1 MHERLNTLLIHA
13 GEMEPRVHG
22 AINLPIYQSVNY
34 ECSNPQSYDRITYL
48 RLNNTPNHQVL
59 HAKLAALEGT
69 ETSLVT
75 SSGMAAI
82 SAALL
87 GVMNQG
93 DHLLAH
99 NCLYGGTHS
108 LLTEDL
114 PAWGISHDFV
124 DATRPETWRSA
135 LRSSSRVFYVESL
148 TNPLLG
154 VAELEEVCRFAQ
166 EHGLLTIID
175 STLTTPVNFQPRK
188 LGFDLIVHSATKYL
202 NGHSDIAAGV
212 ILGDRPHLKMI
223 GHRLNHLGGCL
234 DPHSCFLLHRGLKT
248 LGLRVRHQN
257 DTSLRLAS
265 WLQGQAGVERVHYA
279 GLPDHPGHDRARRWF
294 AGYGGVFS
302 FELAGSLSETQSF
315 LHRLRLPT
323 QAPSLGGVES
333 LVTRPA
339 STSHVGMTP
348 QQRAD
353 AGINDHLIR
362 FSVGLEDYE
371 DLRQDLEQALYS
383 QTLA

>member
-1 MHERLNTLLIHA
+1 MHERLNTLLVHA
-13 GEMEPRVHG
+13 GELEPRING

-34 ECSNPQSYDRITYL
+34 ECTNPQSYDRITYL

-75 SSGMAAI
+75 ASGMAAI

-108 LLTEDL
+108 LITEDL

-124 DATRPETWRSA
+124 DATRPESWKA
-135 LRSSSRVFYVESL
+135 MLRSNTRVFYVESL

-154 VAELEEVCRFAQ
+154 VAELVEVCRFAK

-175 STLTTPVNFQPRK
+175 STLTTPVNFQPRA

-212 ILGDRPHLKMI
+212 VLGDRPHLKMI
-223 GHRLNHLGGCL
+223 LHRLNHLGGCL
-234 DPHSCFLLHRGLKT
+234 DPNSCFLLHRGLKT

-257 DTSLRLAS
+257 ETALRLAT
-265 WLQGQAGVERVHYA
+265 WLQAQSGVERVHYA
-279 GLPDHPGHDRARRWF
+279 GLPDHPGHQRARQWF
-294 AGYGGVFS
+294 SGYGGVFS
-302 FELAGSLSETQSF
+302 FELDGSLTETQGF
-315 LHRLRLPT
+315 INRLRLAT

-339 STSHVGMTP
+339 ATSHTGMTAD
-348 QQRAD
+348 QRAQ
-353 AGINDHLIR
+353 AGIKDKLIR
-362 FSVGLEDYE
+362 FAVGLEDLE
-371 DLRQDLEQALYS
+371 DLLEDFEQALHS
-383 QTLA
+383 QMLA